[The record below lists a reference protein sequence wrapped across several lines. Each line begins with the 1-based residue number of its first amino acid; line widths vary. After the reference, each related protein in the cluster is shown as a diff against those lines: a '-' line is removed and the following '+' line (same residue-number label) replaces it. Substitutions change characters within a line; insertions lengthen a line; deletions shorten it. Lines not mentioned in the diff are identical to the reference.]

1 MRTLTHALGAV
12 LLLAGSAAPLVYV
25 AALLNAIRNAMA

>member
-1 MRTLTHALGAV
+1 MRTLAHAVGGV
-12 LLLAGSAAPLVYV
+12 LLLAGSAPPLIYV